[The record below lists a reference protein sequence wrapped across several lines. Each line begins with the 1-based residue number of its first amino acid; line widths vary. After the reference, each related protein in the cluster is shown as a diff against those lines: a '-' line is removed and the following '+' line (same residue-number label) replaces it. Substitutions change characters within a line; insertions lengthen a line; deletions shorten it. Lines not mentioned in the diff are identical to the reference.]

1 MTRARDL
8 ADSADKDI
16 AGTLTLDGLVV
27 DDITIDGS
35 TISDG
40 GDFTIDSGGD
50 IILDANGADWKF
62 KDDGTDVLNIE
73 NSSGDIKITS
83 ITNDKD
89 IIFRGVDNGSAIT
102 ALTLDMSDAGSAYF
116 NNKVGIGTSSNRNST
131 KLDVLGDITFGENA
145 NYYGTLAYNAGEG
158 FLDITSGDGGF
169 RLFKRSGPTELTRID
184 SSGRLLH
191 GKTSTAFSVAGHRL
205 DADGNVEHIRDG
217 NPPLNL
223 NRKSSDGD
231 IAVFYKDG
239 TTVGSIGVK
248 SSRPYF
254 INNTNFGIRLAN
266 NALVATDESGTNES
280 SASDLGASD
289 VKWKDFYL
297 SGVVYVAD
305 TTGNPVGNHN
315 PGIMLNPTNGSHFHR
330 DGGNPVRVGTSV
342 DGNLTEYYKEG
353 ALKGFIAVNGND
365 FIISGPSAVS
375 GIAFNSNGLLPALG
389 GTVSDNTE
397 DIGQA
402 DLRYD
407 DIHATNGT
415 IQTSDRN
422 EKQDIAELTDAE
434 QKVAVAAKG
443 LLRKFRWKDKVAEK
457 GDKARTHFGIIAQD
471 LQAAFEAE
479 GLDAG
484 DYAMFIS
491 STWTDEETGEER
503 TRMGVRYSELLAFI
517 IAAI

>member
-16 AGTLTLDGLVV
+16 SGTLTLDGLVV

-40 GDFTIDSGGD
+40 GDFTIDSGGE
-50 IILDANGADWKF
+50 ISLDADGGVIRF
-62 KDDGTDVLNIE
+62 KDGGSDIGLFSIGGTDFTIRSLV
-73 NSSGDIKITS
+73 SDR
-83 ITNDKD
+83 D
-89 IIFRGVDNGSAIT
+89 IIFKGNDGGSTIT
-102 ALTLDMSDAGSAYF
+102 ALTLDMSAAGDATFNNNVKAGNSVGVSGSAGMPVLQQAAASASFPSYSF
-116 NNKVGIGTSSNRNST
+116 YDDGNTGMFRPSADALAFATGGTER
-131 KLDVLGDITFGENA
+131 LR
-145 NYYGTLAYNAGEG
+145 
-158 FLDITSGDGGF
+158 ITSGGDV
-169 RLFKRSGPTELTRID
+169 LS
-184 SSGRLLH
+184 
-191 GKTSTAFSVAGHRL
+191 GKTTSDFNTQGNNLKAGGHFVF
-205 DADGNVEHIRDG
+205 DGNSA
-217 NPPLNL
+217 LYL
-223 NRKSSDGD
+223 NRLSSDGS
-231 IAVFYKDG
+231 ILSLYKDG
-239 TTVGSIGVK
+239 SLIGSLDVDNSDNLTIQGN
-248 SSRPYF
+248 SSHSGLQF
-254 INNTNFGIRLAN
+254 
-266 NALVATDESGTNES
+266 GTNAIFPHKNGANIDATIDLGES
-280 SASDLGASD
+280 SLR
-289 VKWKDFYL
+289 WKDLYL

-315 PGIMLNPTNGSHFHR
+315 PGIMLHPANGSHFHR

-434 QKVAVAAKG
+434 QRVAVAAKG